1 MIYYSYFYQNHNF
14 NIELKTIFMDNSLK
28 SIIDNQKN
36 YFSSK
41 KTIDI
46 ESRIK
51 SLKKLLKEIKINEKE
66 IEYALFSD
74 LGKSKGESYLTEINF
89 VYTEINIALKN
100 IKKWAKRKAIK
111 STLINFPS
119 SDYIIPEPYGITL
132 HISPW
137 NYPFQ
142 LSIAPLIGAIA
153 AGNTVVLKPSEY
165 SIHTS
170 KLLEKII
177 SKVFDP
183 GHVVVINGGIDVSS
197 KLLEFKWDYIFFTG
211 SIGVGKIIAAAA
223 AKNLTPTT
231 LELGGK
237 NPCVVD
243 ETASIEV
250 SAKRIVWGK
259 FTNCG
264 QTCIAPDFILVN
276 KKIKQRLINEL
287 KKQIVNIYGDNVVNN
302 KEYGRIISDKHMN
315 YLVSLLDKENILHG
329 GKFNFND
336 KFFEPTLVETNDL
349 DSKIMENEIFGPLL
363 PIIEYDN
370 FEEVHNIINKYSHPL
385 ALYIFT
391 KKTEFGRKFLESY
404 PFGGGAINDTVMH
417 IANDRL
423 PFGGVG
429 QSGMGKY
436 HGESTFKTF
445 SHFKPYIIKPLWI
458 DPPLRYPPFENK
470 INFLKRI
477 LKLF

>member
-153 AGNTVVLKPSEY
+153 AGNTIVLKPSEY

-177 SKVFDP
+177 SNVFDP

-211 SIGVGKIIAAAA
+211 STQIGKIVAKKAAEH
-223 AKNLTPTT
+223 LTPTT

-237 NPCVVD
+237 NPCIID
-243 ETASIEV
+243 ESVNLNVAV
-250 SAKRIVWGK
+250 KRIVWGK
-259 FTNCG
+259 FLNCG
-264 QTCIAPDFILVN
+264 QTCIAPDFILCHKSN
-276 KKIKQRLINEL
+276 KDEFISLLINRLKKIYNSDAYNSSNYSKIISSKHVERLKDLMNNNNI
-287 KKQIVNIYGDNVVNN
+287 IYG
-302 KEYGRIISDKHMN
+302 GN
-315 YLVSLLDKENILHG
+315 YNI
-329 GKFNFND
+329 KT
-336 KFFEPTLVETNDL
+336 KFFEPTIVE
-349 DSKIMENEIFGPLL
+349 IENHKTKLIEEEIFGPIL
-363 PIIEYDN
+363 PIIEFKNESELYKILSFYKN
-370 FEEVHNIINKYSHPL
+370 PL
-385 ALYIFT
+385 AFYVFT
-391 KKTEFGRKFLESY
+391 NRKKFGEKLMKDFS
-404 PFGGGAINDTVMH
+404 FGGGQVD
-417 IANDRL
+417 
-423 PFGGVG
+423 
-429 QSGMGKY
+429 
-436 HGESTFKTF
+436 
-445 SHFKPYIIKPLWI
+445 
-458 DPPLRYPPFENK
+458 
-470 INFLKRI
+470 
-477 LKLF
+477 

>member
-177 SKVFDP
+177 SNVFDP

-276 KKIKQRLINEL
+276 KKIKQSF
-287 KKQIVNIYGDNVVNN
+287 
-302 KEYGRIISDKHMN
+302 II
-315 YLVSLLDKENILHG
+315 
-329 GKFNFND
+329 
-336 KFFEPTLVETNDL
+336 
-349 DSKIMENEIFGPLL
+349 
-363 PIIEYDN
+363 
-370 FEEVHNIINKYSHPL
+370 
-385 ALYIFT
+385 
-391 KKTEFGRKFLESY
+391 
-404 PFGGGAINDTVMH
+404 
-417 IANDRL
+417 
-423 PFGGVG
+423 
-429 QSGMGKY
+429 
-436 HGESTFKTF
+436 
-445 SHFKPYIIKPLWI
+445 
-458 DPPLRYPPFENK
+458 
-470 INFLKRI
+470 
-477 LKLF
+477 

>member
-1 MIYYSYFYQNHNF
+1 
-14 NIELKTIFMDNSLK
+14 MDKSLK
-28 SIIDNQKN
+28 SIIDNQIN

-46 ESRIK
+46 ASRIN
-51 SLKKLLKEIKINEKE
+51 SLKKLLKEIKASENE
-66 IEYALFSD
+66 IELALYKD

-100 IKKWAKRKAIK
+100 IKKWTKRKAVK
-111 STLINFPS
+111 SSLINFPS
-119 SDYIIPEPYGITL
+119 SDYIVPEPYGLTL

-142 LSIAPLIGAIA
+142 LSIAPLIGAVA

-165 SIHTS
+165 SKNTS
-170 KLLEKII
+170 ILLEKIL
-177 SKVFDP
+177 SNVFDS
-183 GHVVVINGGIDVSS
+183 GHVVVVNGGVDIST

-211 SIGVGKIIAAAA
+211 SIGVGKIVAKAAAN
-223 AKNLTPTT
+223 NLTPTT

-237 NPCVVD
+237 NPCIVD
-243 ETASIEV
+243 ETASIEI

-264 QTCIAPDFILVN
+264 QTCIAPDFIVVN
-276 KKIKQRLINEL
+276 KKIKNKFIDAL
-287 KKQIVNIYGDNVVNN
+287 KKQIVKIYGNNVVDND
-302 KEYGRIISDKHMN
+302 EYGRIISDKHMN
-315 YLVSLLDKENILHG
+315 YLVSLLEKENIIHG
-329 GKFNFND
+329 GKFNFDD
-336 KFFEPTLVETNDL
+336 KFFEPTLVEINNL
-349 DSKIMENEIFGPLL
+349 ESKVMEDEIFGPIL
-363 PIIEYDN
+363 PIIEYDD
-370 FEEVHNIINKYSHPL
+370 FKEVHDIIKKYSHPL

-391 KKTEFGRKFLESY
+391 KKKEFGRKFLESY

-436 HGESTFKTF
+436 HGESTFNTF
-445 SHFKPYIIKPLWI
+445 SHFKPYLNKPLWI
-458 DPPLRYPPFENK
+458 DPPLRYPPFKNK
-470 INFLKRI
+470 INFLKKI
-477 LKLF
+477 LKLI